1 MLENVLLANLRAG
14 FASCAAIEARFLLV
28 LNRRGIDYL
37 TPSLSGD
44 EEAQI
49 DSMAAELEKLKL
61 SDNREQQ
68 FLKSSLLM
76 HLHLLQKK
84 YDEVIEQ
91 SSKSDF
97 STHGTTLIYT
107 YSKVAALRQCAI
119 SGTAYEAQ
127 NNFSK
132 AIRVYQ
138 AASELFDAQV
148 ASSKEGLIWAEQLYY
163 RFGMLVTSLS
173 WDDRETTLDALHSYQ
188 KVSKLMNDFPS
199 QIGADPLST
208 QRRLTF
214 LNVQFMYLS
223 SLLQLNSDDTAIRDE
238 LHEVS
243 KAFQETLFDSTTHVT
258 SDSSNAPV
266 EQFVDVLVTNW
277 HRSVNLVG
285 PLELVVDPRGVEET
299 KELLTVLQQAAVKTF
314 HSCAIMRY
322 LVVVLTSLGQYDE
335 ALHAFDTY
343 IAYQEMA
350 RRRQASAKASNEFD
364 SVQHEKLQSGDNDKA
379 VVRVFAK
386 AIDLIVRVKK
396 DGALARDT
404 ADKLRSWLNNEDL
417 IGTQSKNRKWSH
429 EHKVSTAS
437 AISADLS
444 DGFGVVWAAI
454 ARAYAL
460 YANQATTTEEREV
473 VYELAV
479 SSYENSLRYHP
490 EEGQIYF
497 DFALLLAENSQL
509 NRAMKV
515 VREGLMVDKSHVK
528 LWHLIGLLLSAV
540 DDFEKAAQAISNAIK
555 LLSKKGEGG
564 VHTIPSFEKSQYLQ
578 LKMTEVALYEAS
590 EGIDKALELI
600 PEVFLLY
607 GDLHPPVVVPDEI
620 ASPHEEDMDTEL
632 SPTRSSI
639 LRIKNLKPSLGLTK
653 TLSRTGLR
661 GNKASHPSSPKAS
674 HMSTPSRIAPPN
686 IPSMV
691 DKSSRK
697 DLHSL
702 WLWTA
707 GLYRRG
713 GLYAEAQ
720 EAIVEAER
728 VRGHSADGHIELGLL
743 LKAEQP
749 SLALAEFESALHED
763 KYNARAIVALGQLI
777 YEQSE
782 ASMKDEQE
790 EEAQESL
797 LNEIVN
803 KVNGVSLAKANGN
816 GKSNS
821 TDDYE
826 SSTENSTDSSKEP
839 PYGSIF
845 ISKDDQLAAVTRA
858 QGLLDLLLQSGH
870 GFNCSEAWWLMSLF
884 QERSQD
890 KVGATA
896 SLWKSVGLEESRA
909 VRSFSVLHF
918 ELPDPYRVK

>member
-1 MLENVLLANLRAG
+1 M
-14 FASCAAIEARFLLV
+14 

-49 DSMAAELEKLKL
+49 DSMTAELEELRV

-84 YDEVIEQ
+84 YDAVVEQ
-91 SSKSDF
+91 YSKSDF
-97 STHGTTLIYT
+97 STHSTTLIYT
-107 YSKVAALRQCAI
+107 YSKVAAIRECAI
-119 SGTAYEAQ
+119 AGTAYEAQ
-127 NNFSK
+127 NNFPK

-138 AASELFDAQV
+138 AVSELFDAQV
-148 ASSKEGLIWAEQLYY
+148 SSSKEGLIWAEQLYY

-173 WDDRETTLDALHSYQ
+173 LDDQETTLDALNSYQ
-188 KVSKLMNDFPS
+188 KVTKLMHGFPS
-199 QIGADPLST
+199 PIGADPLST

-223 SLLQLNSDDTAIRDE
+223 SLLQQNPDDTTIRNE
-238 LHEVS
+238 LHAVS
-243 KAFQETLFDSTTHVT
+243 KAFQRTLFDSTTQVT

-266 EQFVDVLVTNW
+266 EQFVDVLFTNW
-277 HRSVNLVG
+277 HRSVDLLG

-299 KELLTVLQQAAVKTF
+299 KEFLTVLQQAAVKTF

-343 IAYQEMA
+343 TAYQEMA

-364 SVQHEKLQSGDNDKA
+364 SVQHEKLQGGDNDKA

-396 DGALARDT
+396 DGVLARDT

-417 IGTQSKNRKWSH
+417 IGTQGKNRKWGH
-429 EHKVSTAS
+429 ERKVSAVS
-437 AISADLS
+437 SISADLS
-444 DGFGVVWAAI
+444 DGFSVVWAAI

-460 YANQATTTEEREV
+460 YAYQATTTEEREV

-479 SSYENSLRYHP
+479 SSYENSLGYHP
-490 EEGQIYF
+490 EDGQIYF

-515 VREGLMVDKSHVK
+515 VREGLMVDKSHIK

-540 DDFEKAAQAISNAIK
+540 DDFEKATQAISNAIK
-555 LLSKKGEGG
+555 LLSEKGEGG

-578 LKMTEVALYEAS
+578 LRMTEVALYEAS

-600 PEVFLLY
+600 PGVFTLY
-607 GDLHPPVVVPDEI
+607 GDLHPPVVISEEAAPL
-620 ASPHEEDMDTEL
+620 PEEDTDTEL

-639 LRIKNLKPSLGLTK
+639 LRIRNLKPSLGLTK
-653 TLSRTGLR
+653 TLSRTGFR
-661 GNKASHPSSPKAS
+661 GNKESRPTSPKPS
-674 HMSTPSRIAPPN
+674 RMSTASRIAPPN

-691 DKSSRK
+691 DKSSRN

-713 GLYAEAQ
+713 GLYTEAQ

-728 VRGHSADGHIELGLL
+728 VRGHSANGHVELGLL
-743 LKAEQP
+743 LKADQP
-749 SLALAEFESALHED
+749 ALALAEFESALHED
-763 KYNARAIVALGQLI
+763 KDNARAIVALAQLI

-782 ASMKDEQE
+782 VAMKEEDE
-790 EEAQESL
+790 EEVQESL

-803 KVNGVSLAKANGN
+803 KANGISLAKANGN
-816 GKSNS
+816 GKSKH
-821 TDDYE
+821 TDDVE
-826 SSTENSTDSSKEP
+826 EEEEEPSTKNSAEAIKEP
-839 PYGSIF
+839 AYGSIF

-870 GFNCSEAWWLMSLF
+870 GFNCSEAWWLMSLY

-909 VRSFSVLHF
+909 VRSFSLLHF
-918 ELPDPYRVK
+918 ELPDPYHVK